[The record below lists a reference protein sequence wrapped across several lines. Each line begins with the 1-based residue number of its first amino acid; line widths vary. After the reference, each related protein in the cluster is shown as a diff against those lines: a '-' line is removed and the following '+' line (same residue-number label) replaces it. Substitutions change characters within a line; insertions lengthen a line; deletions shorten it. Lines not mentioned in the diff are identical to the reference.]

1 MLSLKTCLSY
11 GLDQILEGISCVC
24 PRATYLCMCY
34 RRWAVSQL
42 ECIIR
47 MFGVCGRAF
56 FFFLFLPVFPSSLD
70 LKLFD

>member
-56 FFFLFLPVFPSSLD
+56 FFFYFSQFFPVHWI
-70 LKLFD
+70 